1 MTKRATDH
9 ETTSKNVEIA
19 VIKNEDGKY
28 VKLSAD
34 EVQKYIDDVLVEE
47 EEEEVEEESEEVEDD
62 SEDDSEEK

>member
-1 MTKRATDH
+1 LALIAINDATDH

-19 VIKNEDGKY
+19 VIKNDDGKY

-47 EEEEVEEESEEVEDD
+47 EEEESEEVEDD
-62 SEDDSEEK
+62 SEDNE